1 MTKPRVLCLDIE
13 TRPAKVYAW
22 RAYDESFS
30 PEQVIDG
37 GGIICVGA
45 KWLGEKG
52 IIFLAD
58 WIQGHDEMLKQLH
71 ALLEEADAVVHFNGV
86 KFDMPKIEGEF
97 ALANLPPPP
106 TPTNIDVLKTIKKF
120 GFFMNRLAFI
130 GPLFKVG
137 SKIKHE
143 GFPLWTAVMAGDPK
157 AQRRMERY
165 CLQDVRLLERLY
177 VRIRPYI
184 RNHPHMGNTKSGA
197 CGGCGSHKMH
207 SRGYR
212 RTRAFRIQRLQCQD
226 CGAWQDGK
234 REKMS

>member
-1 MTKPRVLCLDIE
+1 MSKPKVLVLDIE
-13 TRPAKVYAW
+13 TRPAIGYSW
-22 RAYDESFS
+22 RAYDTSFS
-30 PEQVIDG
+30 PDQVIDG
-37 GGIICVGA
+37 GGMMCVGA

-52 IIFLAD
+52 VFFFSD
-58 WIQGHDEMLKQLH
+58 WQHGHYEMLIQLH
-71 ALLEEADAVVHFNGV
+71 ALLSEADAVIHFNGD

-97 ALANLPPPP
+97 ALAGMSPPP
-106 TPTNIDVLKTIKKF
+106 TPTNIDVLKTVKKF
-120 GFFMNRLAFI
+120 GLFMNRLAYV

-143 GFPLWTAVMAGDPK
+143 GFTLWTSVLAGDPK

-177 VRIRPYI
+177 LKIRPFI

-212 RTRAFRIQRLQCQD
+212 RTKAFRIQRLQCQD
-226 CGAWQDGK
+226 CGAWQDGR
-234 REKMS
+234 REKMN